1 MIFKIKFWNDETKE
15 VIIKGE
21 NFKIAFELAVKENV
35 DFSFASLNNAEMNGA
50 KMNGAKMNYAKMNYA
65 EMNYAKMNGAKMNGA
80 KMNGAKMNYANMN
93 YASLNNAK
101 MNYANMNGAEMNG
114 ADMNGAEM
122 NYAEMNGAEMND
134 ETTLDFSTGLS
145 FKCSSF
151 GIKASLR
158 LAAQLLYHFERINFT
173 ACPEAEEIKNL
184 PQVKA
189 LANKFHRV
197 QECGKIK

>member
-1 MIFKIKFWNDETKE
+1 MIFKIKFQNDETKE

-35 DFSFASLNNAEMNGA
+35 DFSFASLNNA
-50 KMNGAKMNYAKMNYA
+50 
-65 EMNYAKMNGAKMNGA
+65 
-80 KMNGAKMNYANMN
+80 KMNYANMN
-93 YASLNNAK
+93 GAKMNNAK
-101 MNYANMNGAEMNG
+101 MNYANMNGAKMNS
-114 ADMNGAEM
+114 AKMNGAEM
-122 NYAEMNGAEMND
+122 NYAKMNGAEMNGAEMND